1 MTSDQLTMYFEI
13 LGLKKGA
20 TEKEVRRAYRTRAK
34 LLHPDVNKSTDAH
47 AKFLL
52 LSKAYN
58 ILLAYLK
65 GENIPHNLHSN
76 KENYYTQHYD
86 DWIRE
91 KRERQEQEQK
101 IKAEAFE
108 QKRQA
113 FRTNKLYYPTFISIY
128 VAAGACII
136 TGIAL
141 LSASFYTVYRTHLI
155 TIFALSPIICLGVF
169 LIKNTIDW
177 FRESKRR
184 F

>member
-1 MTSDQLTMYFEI
+1 MTSDQLLIYYEV

-20 TEKEVRRAYRTRAK
+20 TEKEVRKAYRAKAK
-34 LLHPDVNKSTDAH
+34 LLHPDVNKSADAN

-65 GENIPHNLHSN
+65 GENIPNNLHTN
-76 KENYYTQHYD
+76 KDNYYTQHYD

-91 KRERQEQEQK
+91 KKERQAEEQRLRD
-101 IKAEAFE
+101 EAFE
-108 QKRQA
+108 QERTA
-113 FRTNKLYYPTFISIY
+113 FRSNRWYYPAFIAIY
-128 VAAGACII
+128 LATGICII
-136 TGIAL
+136 AGIAL
-141 LSASFYTVYRTHLI
+141 VSASFYTVYRTHLI
-155 TIFALSPIICLGVF
+155 TIFALSPIICLGIF